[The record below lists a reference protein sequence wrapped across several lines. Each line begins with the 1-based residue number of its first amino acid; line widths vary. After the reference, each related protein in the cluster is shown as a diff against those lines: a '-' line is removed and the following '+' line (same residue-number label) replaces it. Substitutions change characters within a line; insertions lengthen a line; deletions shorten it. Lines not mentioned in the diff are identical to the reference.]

1 VIFVQVEVW
10 DVVDK
15 GKKRPPPEGL
25 KLSLENAAP
34 EVALDAEFV
43 DVYKGANGVL
53 MVLDMTKAW
62 TFDYVQ
68 RELPR
73 VPGHVP
79 VLVLAN
85 RYKNFCTTFSNA
97 KCVCVSRCDMQHHR
111 TVSGDVV
118 VAFAEGL
125 ERPAPV
131 RYAETSMRN
140 GFGLRYLHKFLNVP
154 FLQLQK
160 VSLLQQVAT
169 NERETAL
176 TLSELDLYQE
186 TNTDNSYDK

>member
-1 VIFVQVEVW
+1 MIFRQVEVW

-15 GKKRPPPEGL
+15 GRKRPPPEGL
-25 KLSLENAAP
+25 KLSTDIAAP

-62 TFDYVQ
+62 TFDYIQ

-85 RYKNFCTTFSNA
+85 RLSDQIIIFFS
-97 KCVCVSRCDMQHHR
+97 
-111 TVSGDVV
+111 
-118 VAFAEGL
+118 
-125 ERPAPV
+125 
-131 RYAETSMRN
+131 
-140 GFGLRYLHKFLNVP
+140 
-154 FLQLQK
+154 
-160 VSLLQQVAT
+160 
-169 NERETAL
+169 
-176 TLSELDLYQE
+176 
-186 TNTDNSYDK
+186 